1 MQRKKK
7 SSSSYLFSEFE
18 EIGIKGFGPSDKS
31 MIFIIPTLICAVVGI
46 IFGMKKR
53 IENPVMS
60 TTGSSN
66 FFDNNIEAN
75 ENFQEN
81 FIEEN
86 DDDLYD
92 NRQNNEEDDDK
103 TVPNIP
109 VFNAQRPLIDI

>member
-1 MQRKKK
+1 
-7 SSSSYLFSEFE
+7 
-18 EIGIKGFGPSDKS
+18 
-31 MIFIIPTLICAVVGI
+31 
-46 IFGMKKR
+46 
-53 IENPVMS
+53 MS

-92 NRQNNEEDDDK
+92 NAEDDDK

>member
-1 MQRKKK
+1 MQKK
-7 SSSSYLFSEFE
+7 SSFSEFE

-46 IFGMKKR
+46 IFGINKR

-75 ENFQEN
+75 ENF
-81 FIEEN
+81 IEEN

-92 NRQNNEEDDDK
+92 NRQNEEDDDK

>member
-7 SSSSYLFSEFE
+7 SSSYLFSEFE

-75 ENFQEN
+75 ENFM
-81 FIEEN
+81 EEN

-92 NRQNNEEDDDK
+92 NRQNEEDDDK